1 MTVYVTGLGSITLE
15 SNQLYY
21 ITLENNAIILYYNY
35 NNFFEVITYII
46 LLSKM
51 QLIILLITCIPW
63 VYVNCL
69 PIYSLPRLQFSSILN
84 IMFGT
89 NTSDRLKHLTVLLPE
104 AGTF

>member
-21 ITLENNAIILYYNY
+21 ITLENNPIILYYNY
-35 NNFFEVITYII
+35 NNFFEVITII